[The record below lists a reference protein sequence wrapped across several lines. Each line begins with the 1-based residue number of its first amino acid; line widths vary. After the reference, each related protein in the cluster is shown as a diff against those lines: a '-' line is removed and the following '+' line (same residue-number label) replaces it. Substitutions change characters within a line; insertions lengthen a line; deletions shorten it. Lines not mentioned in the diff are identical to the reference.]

1 MHSKIF
7 QLSDKPISND
17 NFLCSEY
24 FYEDTQY
31 FADYIGDEVTDEKE
45 RNECICDVAEE
56 FSEMLEYI
64 GDGQLRYKGMANFLQ
79 DWVDAIKTAANALT
93 ADNIL
98 KEMNLYRL
106 ERLTQTTHKDS
117 DRRFYVED
125 WNCFAGDAADFVS
138 WLSHLKE
145 GTIIYVGS
153 IIDFHY

>member
-7 QLSDKPISND
+7 QLSDNFISKD

-45 RNECICDVAEE
+45 RKEYIEGLAED
-56 FSEMLEYI
+56 FPEMLEYI
-64 GDGQLRYKGMANFLQ
+64 GDGKLRYKGMADFLQ
-79 DWVDAIKTAANALT
+79 DWVNAIKEAANALT

-98 KEMNLYRL
+98 KELNLYKA

>member
-7 QLSDKPISND
+7 QLSDEFISES
-17 NFLCSEY
+17 NFLYSEY
-24 FYEDTQY
+24 FCEDSQH

-45 RNECICDVAEE
+45 RYEYICSVAEE
-56 FSEMLEYI
+56 FPEMLDYI
-64 GDGQLRYKGMANFLQ
+64 GDGKLRYKGMADFLQ
-79 DWVDAIKTAANALT
+79 DWSDAIKEAANTLT

-98 KEMNLYRL
+98 KELNLYKV

-145 GTIIYVGS
+145 GTIIYVGA